1 MEKKSEEKTNNKK
14 IDYLKELK
22 FNIERAN
29 EITRLIEN
37 RRKSFLEINL
47 ALLPAFSIVV
57 AVFSYVFNIWG
68 IISISF
74 SMILYFV
81 ITIKNIWINLK
92 ESETEDINPAIC
104 SYTRN
109 FNINQHENF
118 QEYNFQEDYD
128 KQIRNLHKYQENYD
142 TIAKQTR
149 SITLIGI
156 IILLISLILS
166 VILNFIGMFFT

>member
-1 MEKKSEEKTNNKK
+1 M
-14 IDYLKELK
+14 
-22 FNIERAN
+22 
-29 EITRLIEN
+29 
-37 RRKSFLEINL
+37 EINL

-68 IISISF
+68 IISISL
-74 SMILYFV
+74 SIVLYFV
-81 ITIKNIWINLK
+81 ITIKNIWVNLK

-109 FNINQHENF
+109 FNINQYENF
-118 QEYNFQEDYD
+118 KEYNFKEDYD
-128 KQIRNLHKYQENYD
+128 KQIRNLHKYQKNYD